1 MANVTVTTGANFI
14 PELWSSAIL
23 DYAERAFSL
32 RDKVSDFS
40 SMVAGGGDIITAY
53 SKSNRRNSRCK
64 VC

>member
-40 SMVAGGGDIITAY
+40 SMVAGGGDTLHILL
-53 SKSNRRNSRCK
+53 
-64 VC
+64 